1 MKRLLVTAA
10 AATTTAAVLALSAC
24 GGGEDPLSSGASGE
38 QPAPDDVV
46 RIGSANFTENQ
57 LLAEIYA
64 AALEGAGV
72 TVERNLSI
80 GTREAYFPG
89 LTDGSIDLIPEY
101 TGNLLQY
108 VNPETTATESQA
120 VYDELVAELPEGL
133 ELLEQSAAEDKDA
146 VVVTQ
151 ETADRLGVT
160 SLADLGPRCG
170 ELVFGGPPEFA
181 ERPYG
186 IPGIERIY
194 GCTFAEFRALDAGG
208 PLTVAALEDGTI
220 QAADLFT
227 TDPTIAQKGWVVLED
242 PEENF
247 AAQNVVPLINSAKV
261 TDPIRTTL
269 DEVSS
274 NLDTETLLELNT
286 ELASPDKPDVAQV
299 AKEWVD
305 SLNPAG

>member
-1 MKRLLVTAA
+1 MKRLVTAVASA
-10 AATTTAAVLALSAC
+10 ALLTLAAC
-24 GGGEDPLSSGASGE
+24 GGGEDPLSAGASGE

-64 AALEGAGV
+64 SALEGAGV
-72 TVERNLSI
+72 TVERNLNI
-80 GTREAYFPG
+80 GSREAYFPG
-89 LTDGSIDLIPEY
+89 LRDGSIDLVPEY

-108 VNPETTATESQA
+108 VDESATATESQE
-120 VYDELVAELPEGL
+120 VYDAVVAALPDGL
-133 ELLEQSAAEDKDA
+133 EVLEQSAAEDKDA
-146 VVVTQ
+146 IVVTQ
-151 ETADRLGVT
+151 ETAERLGVT
-160 SLADLGPRCG
+160 SLAEIGPRCG

-186 IPGIERIY
+186 LPGIERTY
-194 GCTFAEFRALDAGG
+194 GCTFAEFRSLDAGG

-261 TDPIRTTL
+261 TDPIRSTL
-269 DEVSS
+269 NEVSA
-274 NLDTETLLELNT
+274 NLDTETLLGLNT
-286 ELASPDKPDVAQV
+286 ELASPEKPDVAQV
-299 AKEWVD
+299 AQEFVE
-305 SLNPAG
+305 SLGLGG